1 MERITDGIA
10 IPAWLRPALSL
21 ILSASAALLYG
32 ILLSVA
38 IIRTVVEG
46 QPTFSP
52 GTLRA
57 AELLSALVGSVV
69 TAGFARGKKPLEAIH
84 ASWFR
89 PRPWA
94 ARAAAAGKRTLSL
107 AQNKLVALGEVLG
120 LYRTPFAETH
130 DVGHPEEIVSPEP
143 SQGNPAAFY
152 VGMLYFGVYL
162 VVGAA
167 AFVVTVARSAVPDLV
182 ANSAWVWM
190 GTLISSAY
198 AFFALGQQE

>member
-21 ILSASAALLYG
+21 VLSTSAALLYG

-69 TAGFARGKKPLEAIH
+69 TAGFARGKQPAEAIH

-89 PRPWA
+89 PRSWA
-94 ARAAAAGKRTLSL
+94 ARVAAARKRTLSL

-120 LYRTPFAETH
+120 FYRAPFAETR

-143 SQGNPAAFY
+143 LRGNPAAFV
-152 VGMLYFGVYL
+152 VGMLYFGVYF
-162 VVGAA
+162 VVGVA
-167 AFVVTVARSAVPDLV
+167 AFIVTVARSAVPDLIS
-182 ANSAWVWM
+182 NSAWVWM